1 MRDSLIRKL
10 LVRAMLLTP
19 YDRKYSLGNISL
31 GRVDRIP
38 WFFLLFVFL
47 LFAGFSC
54 APTQQIVN
62 IETEAKWLSY
72 LEDGKTTK
80 EDVLLRLGL
89 PSAQFEGERIL
100 TYRMMPSEEEGLVV
114 VSRELDARDP
124 WLSQWARLAEY
135 SLVLIFDDQHVLK
148 RHSLVRVR

>member
-1 MRDSLIRKL
+1 MMAMR
-10 LVRAMLLTP
+10 LTL
-19 YDRKYSLGNISL
+19 YDRKYSFGNISL

-38 WFFLLFVFL
+38 WFFLLFAFL

-62 IETEAKWLSY
+62 RETEAKWLSY
-72 LEDGKTTK
+72 LEDGRTTK

-100 TYRMMPSEEEGLVV
+100 TYRMMLSKEEGLVV

-124 WLSQWARLAEY
+124 WLSQWAKAEY
-135 SLVLIFDDQHVLK
+135 SLVLVFDEQHILR
-148 RHSLVRVR
+148 RHSLLRVR